1 MITNVSYGTN
11 DEMPIS
17 DASPR
22 DAVAAAL
29 GRLSPAERR
38 VADVVMRDPEGVA
51 FGTVAE
57 VAARAG
63 TSGPSVV
70 RLAGRLGYRGFVGLQ
85 AAVRRDLRGRL
96 RPAVERVRA
105 KPASDV
111 VSHVLATE
119 QENLRRTLEG
129 LDPRAFD
136 AAVTRLADVDH
147 RVTIIASEQASGIG
161 RLFAGELAIV
171 RDAVRVV
178 EGSEFRVVTQLARL
192 GRDDTVV
199 LMDLRRHERWVL
211 EASRRVA
218 ATGAA
223 RVVLV
228 DSEVSPLATGALAVL
243 PVAAAG
249 AGPFDS
255 HVGMLVAANALI
267 AGVAARLR
275 RSLTRRID
283 ALEATWVASGAL
295 VEDA

>member
-1 MITNVSYGTN
+1 MPVSEPN
-11 DEMPIS
+11 
-17 DASPR
+17 PR

-70 RLAGRLGYRGFVGLQ
+70 RLADRLGYRGFVGLQ

-105 KPASDV
+105 RPASDV

-119 QENLRRTLEG
+119 HENLRQTLEG
-129 LDPRAFD
+129 LDRRAFD
-136 AAVTRLADVDH
+136 AAVARLADAER
-147 RVTIIASEQASGIG
+147 RVIVMASEQASGIG

-171 RDAVRVV
+171 RDGVRVV
-178 EGSEFRVVTQLARL
+178 GGSEFRVVTQLARL

-199 LMDLRRHERWVL
+199 LMDLRRHERWIV

-218 ATGAA
+218 AAGAA
-223 RVVLV
+223 RIVLV
-228 DSEVSPLATGALAVL
+228 DSEVSPLAAGALAVL
-243 PVAAAG
+243 PVAAAA

-255 HVGMLVAANALI
+255 HVGMLAAANALI
-267 AGVAARLR
+267 AGVAASLR

-283 ALEATWVASGAL
+283 ALEAVWVGSGAL
-295 VEDA
+295 VEDT